1 MAGLNACHQSI
12 GALAA
17 QELVEQAARLL
28 GRLAYHDDSK
38 NALRDSGAIT
48 ALLKIL
54 RLSKTPR
61 GLQEV
66 VAQALTIL
74 AVNNE
79 VNQDYI
85 RWGGRGDI
93 SL

>member
-1 MAGLNACHQSI
+1 M
-12 GALAA
+12 

-28 GRLAYHDDSK
+28 GRLAYHDHNK

-54 RLSKTPR
+54 RLSKTPP
-61 GLQEV
+61 GLQET

-79 VNQDYI
+79 VNQDFI
-85 RWGGRGDI
+85 R
-93 SL
+93 